1 MIAILRDVSG
11 KCIMGYYSMSSRF
24 NLSSVSS
31 VTQAIPVTEKQ
42 NTAIKMS
49 VKSLVRPFNIVR
61 FKERWDIQKPSSAEY
76 FELSLRH

>member
-1 MIAILRDVSG
+1 
-11 KCIMGYYSMSSRF
+11 MGYYSMSSRF

-49 VKSLVRPFNIVR
+49 VKSLVRPFNTVR
-61 FKERWDIQKPSSAEY
+61 FEE
-76 FELSLRH
+76 

>member
-1 MIAILRDVSG
+1 
-11 KCIMGYYSMSSRF
+11 MGYYSMSSRF

-49 VKSLVRPFNIVR
+49 VKSLVRPFNTVR
-61 FKERWDIQKPSSAEY
+61 FEERWDIQKPSSAEY
-76 FELSLRH
+76 FELRLRH

>member
-1 MIAILRDVSG
+1 MFLE
-11 KCIMGYYSMSSRF
+11 KCIMGYYSMLSRF

-61 FKERWDIQKPSSAEY
+61 FEERWDIQKPSSVEY
-76 FELSLRH
+76 F

>member
-11 KCIMGYYSMSSRF
+11 KMHHGILFDVVSI

-49 VKSLVRPFNIVR
+49 VKSLVRPFNNVR
-61 FKERWDIQKPSSAEY
+61 FEERWDIQKPSSAEY
-76 FELSLRH
+76 FELRLRH